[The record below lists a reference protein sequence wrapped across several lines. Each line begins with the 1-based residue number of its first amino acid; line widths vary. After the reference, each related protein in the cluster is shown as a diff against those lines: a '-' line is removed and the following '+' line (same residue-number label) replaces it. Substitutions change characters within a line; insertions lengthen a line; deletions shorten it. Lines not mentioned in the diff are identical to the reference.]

1 METTV
6 LSIAAIVLLVAF
18 VRRGN
23 EIDRR
28 EKLCSYYLTNRDEWI
43 ARAGRD
49 AIEIKQLR
57 EDNARL
63 SAAYQSEAAIVR
75 RIRDLMNDTKGVE

>member
-1 METTV
+1 MAITV
-6 LSIAAIVLLVAF
+6 LSVIAIVFLVAL

-23 EIDRR
+23 EIDRLRMELTDRDRLFEARRRILDGASR
-28 EKLCSYYLTNRDEWI
+28 ELEN
-43 ARAGRD
+43 
-49 AIEIKQLR
+49 LR